1 LGYELFIAE
10 RYLRSKRRTGAISLI
25 TYISATGVMVGVA
38 ALVIVLSV
46 ANGFEAE
53 VRNRIIGASAHIN
66 LNLFHQQPM
75 PNYLETIQ
83 QVMNVKQVT
92 GASPYIEGKGMLR
105 KNKAVEGA
113 LIKGV
118 DESTVS
124 QVGNLPE
131 TIVSGRLALKPE
143 KAETQTQD
151 HLLPE
156 FPDLNL
162 EIKHPRTLPGIV
174 LGTQLSYK
182 LGASVGDTIIAISP
196 TKMTSFLSAP
206 QVKKFV
212 VTGIFETGIH
222 EYDNTSSY
230 IDIES
235 AQYLFMTKLAVSGIE
250 IKLKDLDQ
258 ADEVKNELE
267 DMLGYPYH
275 AKTWFSM
282 HSTLFRW
289 MKMEKWL
296 FTILL
301 SLIILVAALN
311 IVSSQIMIVLEKKR
325 EIGILKAIG
334 APREGVMRI
343 FLYEGM
349 IIGVVGTLLGL
360 IVGYG
365 VCWGQQ
371 TFEWLS
377 LPGDVYFLSTLPV
390 QMQVLDFIIITI
402 VSLGLA
408 ILASVFPARRAS
420 ALDPVEAIR
429 YE

>member
-1 LGYELFIAE
+1 MGYELFIAE
-10 RYLRSKRRTGAISLI
+10 RYLRSKRRTGFISII
-25 TYISATGVMVGVA
+25 TYISAAGVMVGVA

-53 VRNRIIGASAHIN
+53 VRNRIIGADAHIK
-66 LNLFHQQPM
+66 LNLFHQMPM
-75 PNYLETIQ
+75 SNYVETLQ
-83 QVMNVKQVT
+83 KVSTVKHIV

-105 KNKAVEGA
+105 KNKTVEGA
-113 LIKGV
+113 LLKGI
-118 DESTVS
+118 DESTID
-124 QVGNLPE
+124 QVGDLPN
-131 TIVSGRLALKPE
+131 TIVAGKLALRPE
-143 KAETQTQD
+143 SINAD
-151 HLLPE
+151 SSRHHSSG
-156 FPDLNL
+156 FPDSNQPLNNPG
-162 EIKHPRTLPGIV
+162 KMSGIV
-174 LGTQLSYK
+174 LGAQLSYK
-182 LGASVGDTIIAISP
+182 LGAFIGDTLIAISP
-196 TKMTSFLSAP
+196 TAMTSFLSAP
-206 QVKKFV
+206 QVKKFI
-212 VTGIFETGIH
+212 VTGIFETGIFQ
-222 EYDNTSSY
+222 YDDTFSY
-230 IDIES
+230 ISIES
-235 AQYLFMTKLAVSGIE
+235 AQDLFMTERAVSGIE
-250 IKLKDLDQ
+250 IKLENLDQ
-258 ADEVKNELE
+258 ADGVKAELE
-267 DMLGYPYH
+267 SLLGYPYH
-275 AKTWFSM
+275 ARTWYSM

-301 SLIILVAALN
+301 SLIILVAAFN
-311 IVSSQIMIVLEKKR
+311 IVSSQIMIVLEKRR

-334 APREGVMRI
+334 ASREGIMKI

-349 IIGVVGTLLGL
+349 IVGVVGTFLGL

-390 QMQVLDFIIITI
+390 QMQILDFIVITI

-408 ILASVFPARRAS
+408 ILASVYPARRAS